1 MERDTPPGRRR
12 LFATALERMDAD
24 CALISNPKHIFYL
37 SGADTNTHP
46 WQILMKGPRLTSFLA
61 VDRTGGGSLLLGTSD
76 DVAGEIPGVARRAYR
91 DYDLQDTMVIYGDR
105 LAEELRRW
113 FGEKFGRAKR
123 IAVEDW
129 HLPQAYSA
137 AIGRAAP
144 GAELVGASRA
154 LLGMRASKGED
165 EVRSVRSAT
174 AMVESGFAAAKASAI
189 EGATE
194 LEVYA
199 EVDRDAF
206 RRHGHAA
213 WINGDFAAGEGSLAG
228 GGPPTRRRLAR
239 GDTIILDLHAA
250 SGNYWSDLCRTF
262 VVGAPPSPE
271 QEGALQALARAK
283 EAGERLLLPGT
294 KGRDVYEAVS
304 AALEKGGFGVLPH
317 HAGHGVGLDDQ
328 EPPWFI
334 PGEERELQE
343 GAVVVLEPGVY
354 SPKPGG
360 MRIEDIY
367 VVREGGPEKLSSSP
381 LGLS

>member
-1 MERDTPPGRRR
+1 MERDSPPARRR
-12 LFATALERMDAD
+12 LFAASLVRMGVD

-61 VDRTGGGSLLLGTSD
+61 VDRTGGGSLLLGATD
-76 DVAGEIPGVARRAYR
+76 DVARDIPGVARQAYR
-91 DYDLQDTMVIYGDR
+91 DYDLQDTMVVYGDR
-105 LAEELRRW
+105 LAEELRLW

-137 AIGRAAP
+137 ALVGAAP
-144 GAELVGASRA
+144 GAELVGVSGA

-174 AMVESGFAAAKASAI
+174 EIVESGFAVARTSIA
-189 EGATE
+189 EGASE

-199 EVDRDAF
+199 EVDREAF
-206 RRHGHAA
+206 RKYGHAA
-213 WINGDFAAGEGSLAG
+213 WINGDFASGEGSLAG
-228 GGPPTRRRLAR
+228 GGPPTPRRLSK
-239 GDTIILDLHAA
+239 GNTIILDLHAA
-250 SGNYWSDLCRTF
+250 SRNYWSDLCRTF
-262 VVGAPPSPE
+262 VIGSPSTHE
-271 QEGALQALARAK
+271 QERVFEALSKAK
-283 EAGERLLLPGT
+283 EEGERRLLPGT

-304 AALEKGGFGVLPH
+304 GALEKDGFGRLPH

-334 PGEERELQE
+334 PGEERRLQE
-343 GAVVVLEPGVY
+343 GAVVALEPGIY
-354 SPKPGG
+354 SAGSGG
-360 MRIEDIY
+360 IRIEDIY
-367 VVREGGPEKLSSSP
+367 VVRKAGPERLSRFP
-381 LGLS
+381 LGLD